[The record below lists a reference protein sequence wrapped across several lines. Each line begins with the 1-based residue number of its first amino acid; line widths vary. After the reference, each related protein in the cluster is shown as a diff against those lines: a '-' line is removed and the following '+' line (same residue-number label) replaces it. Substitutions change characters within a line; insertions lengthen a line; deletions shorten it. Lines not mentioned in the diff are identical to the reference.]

1 MFWKTNGKFI
11 FKHVVSYP
19 GFQGFDDQK
28 FKNLKLKKIIFF
40 QNFIL
45 FYPQASRKDVQATGD
60 ASPTDL
66 KREHPTHQNI
76 ILYFFV
82 DHFYPPGSGYTT
94 LFTYD
99 KCFYQAIVSNFKK
112 R

>member
-1 MFWKTNGKFI
+1 MYWKTNGKFI

-19 GFQGFDDQK
+19 GFQGFDDEK

-45 FYPQASRKDVQATGD
+45 FIQRPPGKTFKLQEKPSA
-60 ASPTDL
+60 L

-82 DHFYPPGSGYTT
+82 DHFCPPGSGYTT
-94 LFTYD
+94 LLTYD
-99 KCFYQAIVSNFKK
+99 KCFYQALVSHFKK